1 MNVHLCQRSF
11 NSGFPDISFERKE
24 DTKERDGMEKNTA
37 GGKEVEDVW
46 TKMESISQ
54 EARSSGNG
62 FVFQREYVAKER
74 EGQPV
79 SESRDL

>member
-11 NSGFPDISFERKE
+11 NAGFPDISFERKE
-24 DTKERDGMEKNTA
+24 DTNA

-74 EGQPV
+74 EGEPV